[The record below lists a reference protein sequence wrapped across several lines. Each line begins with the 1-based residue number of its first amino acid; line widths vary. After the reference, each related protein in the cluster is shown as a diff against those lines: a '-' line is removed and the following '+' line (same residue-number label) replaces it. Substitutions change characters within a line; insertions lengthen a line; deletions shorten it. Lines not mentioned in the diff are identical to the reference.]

1 MASLFLVA
9 LMISP
14 AYASTIVSE
23 AAWQYKAAAANS
35 HLSKWDFLNLTLG
48 GWLQKGM
55 PVSAPCFPVIGG
67 KDVTVNSSACAA
79 VQIGYTNPLFR
90 APMFGAYMLVSA

>member
-1 MASLFLVA
+1 
-9 LMISP
+9 MISP

-79 VQIGYTNPLFR
+79 VPTIR
-90 APMFGAYMLVSA
+90 HEKLVFTDIDAVEP